1 MIATI
6 AMFFF
11 WPLIILSV
19 ILSLAG
25 IAAKK
30 PYALYVAAVCIVPTA
45 LYFINLLKWGVPLV
59 PLLYVAAG
67 LFVRRDRW
75 PLALLC
81 AAPVYAL
88 IGWLAYTVLTQ

>member
-1 MIATI
+1 MIAFI
-6 AMFFF
+6 VSLFF

-30 PYALYVAAVCIVPTA
+30 PLALYISAACIVPTS
-45 LYFINLLKWGVPLV
+45 LYLVNLQWGSILV
-59 PLLYVAAG
+59 PLLYIAAG

-75 PLALLC
+75 PLALFC
-81 AAPVYAL
+81 VAPVYVL